1 MAKKQQEIS
10 LAREIIAQ
18 VCHMR
23 MRKINPFLFS
33 APRIRG
39 IKGDCCI
46 GWVGGE
52 WEVSRRLRQGLGL
65 GLGRRAQG

>member
-1 MAKKQQEIS
+1 
-10 LAREIIAQ
+10 

-33 APRIRG
+33 SP
-39 IKGDCCI
+39 CCI

-52 WEVSRRLRQGLGL
+52 WDKLRQVCPRLSSKRYFFTTL
-65 GLGRRAQG
+65 KFSHVSIE

>member
-1 MAKKQQEIS
+1 MKSSVIHKKY
-10 LAREIIAQ
+10 RNMGGKKIIAQ

-33 APRIRG
+33 APCTRG
-39 IKGDCCI
+39 IKGDYWI

-52 WEVSRRLRQGLGL
+52 LGVCPSL
-65 GLGRRAQG
+65 SLALV